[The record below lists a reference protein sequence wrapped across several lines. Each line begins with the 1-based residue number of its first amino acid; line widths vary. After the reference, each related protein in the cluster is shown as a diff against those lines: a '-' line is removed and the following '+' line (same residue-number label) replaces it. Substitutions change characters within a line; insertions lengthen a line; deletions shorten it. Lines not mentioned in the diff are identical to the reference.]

1 MSRNSYLISGA
12 AVAITAATGGAATDV
27 DSAWY
32 RRLKKPP
39 FQPPGPVFGLAWT
52 VLYALIAVSAGRALS
67 RLPGPERRPYAKALG
82 LNLVLNVGWSWVFFR
97 GHSPAA
103 ATVDIL
109 ALQASNV
116 DLARRTTR
124 IDRAAGLL
132 LAPYLLWVG
141 FASVLTGDI
150 LRRNR

>member
-1 MSRNSYLISGA
+1 MGWSSYLIAGGA
-12 AVAITAATGGAATDV
+12 TVITAAAGGAATDV

-32 RRLKKPP
+32 RRLRKPP
-39 FQPPGPVFGLAWT
+39 FQPPGPLFGLAWT
-52 VLYALIAVSAGRALS
+52 VLYALIAVSAGRALH
-67 RLPGPERRPYAKALG
+67 RLPKGRRRPYATALG
-82 LNLVLNVGWSWVFFR
+82 VNLVLNVGWSWIFFR

-103 ATVDIL
+103 ATVEIL
-109 ALQASNV
+109 ALQASNI

-124 IDRAAGLL
+124 IDRTAGLL
-132 LAPYLLWVG
+132 LAPYLAWVG